1 MNYYID
7 FDHTLFDTQKLTER
21 MLQTIVEFCGLD
33 IMDECESMFNRDNIY
48 NIYELGKYFANK
60 YNLDE
65 CGIINAINSAIFNC
79 SDLVFPDG
87 ISFILKLKEKGHKV
101 YMLSYYEHGLQ
112 YQIAKITGSQL
123 SDLFDGIYVTGDLK
137 FNLDID
143 YTNGIFIDDKPA
155 DLVCLYSKN
164 PKKVIRLKR
173 NNHKYSSYPLEID
186 IEEYENFNEIPIDWE
201 D

>member
-7 FDHTLFDTQKLTER
+7 FDHTLFDTPKITER
-21 MLQTIVEFCGLD
+21 MLQAIVDFCGLD
-33 IMDECESMFNRDNIY
+33 IMDECKAMFNRENIY

-65 CGIINAINSAIFNC
+65 HSLINAINTAIFNC

-87 ISFILKLKEKGHKV
+87 ISFIKKLKEKGHKV

-112 YQIAKITGSQL
+112 YQIAKITGSHL

-155 DLVCLYSKN
+155 DLIGLYSKN

-173 NNHKYSSYPLEID
+173 KNHKYSEKELDIN
-186 IEEYENFNEIPIDWE
+186 IEEYETFDEILID
-201 D
+201 